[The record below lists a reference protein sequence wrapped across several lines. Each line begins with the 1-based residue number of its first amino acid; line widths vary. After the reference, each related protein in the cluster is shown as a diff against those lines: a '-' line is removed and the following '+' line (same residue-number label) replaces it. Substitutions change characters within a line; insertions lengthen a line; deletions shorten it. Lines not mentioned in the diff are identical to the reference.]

1 MNKIPRITEFD
12 GLRGLLAWWVVAYH
26 ILCNS
31 GYSESSELNIVFRF
45 LQHGGWPVGVFII
58 LSGFAIFYLLEHRA
72 ERYRV
77 FILRRFFRL
86 FPVYILCFT
95 LAVII
100 SGMVI
105 ENLQSL
111 AWSSDSYIAIL
122 KQEQVYIWQHISAHA
137 LMLHGILPNEVL
149 PNSTNAFLVPAWSI
163 SLEWQFYLVAPLAF
177 FFLKRSPAYFLL
189 IAGCVILLSKCAH
202 IVGHY
207 PNPGF
212 LPLRVELFWVG
223 GMSFYILRFVL
234 NHKDLLYPIRFYL
247 VVIVVSLVLVFTRSI
262 PLLIW
267 SVIFGA
273 VLIKYNYASDK
284 TTSAITKIL
293 NFKYLQKLGQ
303 ISYSTYLSHLPIVY
317 ICQWLI
323 LKAFPEVSKKGMMI
337 MLTLSTIPAIILVSF
352 LLFKTIE
359 KPFINL
365 GARLAKKI

>member
-1 MNKIPRITEFD
+1 MFRVTEYD
-12 GLRGLLAWWVVAYH
+12 GMRGLLAWWVVAYH

-45 LQHGGWPVGVFII
+45 LQHGGWPVDVFII
-58 LSGFAIFYLLEHRA
+58 LSGFAIVYLLEHRR
-72 ERYRV
+72 ERYKV

-100 SGMVI
+100 SGMVV

-111 AWSSDSYIAIL
+111 AWSSDSYIARL
-122 KQEQVYIWQHISAHA
+122 KQEQEYIWQHISAHA
-137 LMLHGILPNEVL
+137 LMFHGILPNEVL
-149 PNSTNAFLVPAWSI
+149 PNSTNAFLAPAWST

-177 FFLKRSPAYFLL
+177 LFLKRSPVYFLI
-189 IAGCVILLSKCAH
+189 IAGCATLLGKCVH

-223 GMSFYILRFVL
+223 GISFYLLRFVL
-234 NHKDLLYPIRFYL
+234 NHEDVLYSMKSYL
-247 VVIVVSLVLVFTRSI
+247 VITTVILVVVFTRSI
-262 PLLIW
+262 PLLVW
-267 SVIFGA
+267 SVIFGI
-273 VLIKYNYASDK
+273 VLIKYNDASDK

-293 NFKYLQKLGQ
+293 NFKYLQKLGH
-303 ISYSTYLSHLPIVY
+303 ISYSTYLSHLPIIY

-323 LKAFPEVSKKGMMI
+323 LKIFPEISKKGMLI
-337 MLTLSTIPAIILVSF
+337 ILSLSTVPTVIIVSL
-352 LLFKTIE
+352 LLFRTIE
-359 KPFINL
+359 EPSINL
-365 GARLAKKI
+365 GTRLAKKI